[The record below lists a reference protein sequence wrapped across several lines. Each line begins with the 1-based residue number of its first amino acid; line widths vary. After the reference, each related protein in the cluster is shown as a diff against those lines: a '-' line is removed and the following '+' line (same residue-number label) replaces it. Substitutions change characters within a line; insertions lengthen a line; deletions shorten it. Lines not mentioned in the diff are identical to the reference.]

1 MKQMF
6 FALSAAAMLAT
17 PALAQSCGD
26 NLKAF
31 DAALAAAEIEPD
43 AKAQLQD
50 MRAQAADLCAAGN
63 EEEANDVLSE
73 ANAMLGDQ

>member
-1 MKQMF
+1 MRHLLLA
-6 FALSAAAMLAT
+6 FALLAGVAT
-17 PALAQSCGD
+17 PAFADSCAD

-31 DAALAAAEIEPD
+31 DVALAATALDPD

>member
-1 MKQMF
+1 MKTLLLA
-6 FALSAAAMLAT
+6 FALLTAIVT
-17 PALAQSCGD
+17 PGLAQSCAD

-31 DAALAAAEIEPD
+31 DAALAAAALEPD
-43 AKAQLQD
+43 AKTQLQD

-63 EEEANDVLSE
+63 DEEANDVLSE